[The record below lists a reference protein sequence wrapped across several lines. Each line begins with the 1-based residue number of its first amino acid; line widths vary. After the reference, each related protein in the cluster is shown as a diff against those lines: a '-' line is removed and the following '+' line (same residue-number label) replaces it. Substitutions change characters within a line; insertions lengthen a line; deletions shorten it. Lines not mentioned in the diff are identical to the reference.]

1 METLSL
7 NAFEFISRG
16 RFTNM
21 YFIETE
27 LSWYTFFFQLGN
39 HDAFCIRSRATFV
52 PIFSLRS
59 FRILIKFHVV
69 RLLAVAVLGLAFS
82 TKLVGILRGFF
93 DDTGWM
99 FVVLVLVCLGTGPNN
114 TARDDF
120 CAYDNISMLVPVLVL
135 VPQGQ
140 RLRKSTRTRR
150 GLRTV
155 GNFIQRMQYRIQCN
169 TVGDRC
175 SYGCDLCVPR
185 LRIRVLVPGW
195 MFVYDAVL
203 VLVPVVPRFCVRWM
217 NDVKQSYAM
226 DVCKS
231 TR

>member
-1 METLSL
+1 
-7 NAFEFISRG
+7 
-16 RFTNM
+16 M

-175 SYGCDLCVPR
+175 LYGCDLCVPR
-185 LRIRVLVPGW
+185 LCIRVRTRTGT
-195 MFVYDAVL
+195 Y
-203 VLVPVVPRFCVRWM
+203 
-217 NDVKQSYAM
+217 SYWYWY
-226 DVCKS
+226 
-231 TR
+231 